1 MKTLLIIDD
10 DERLACVLAR
20 RFTATGCWQVHTFNS
35 ARAALTEPAE
45 PVTAILL
52 DMMLTDQEV
61 GIDYIAALN
70 AHFSPHHLVMMTGYA
85 SIATT
90 VAALKKGATDYVAK
104 PVGFDELHNR
114 LSGHTSTSVPLP
126 TAPMTPAQ
134 AQWEHIQRVLLLH
147 QGNIS
152 ATAKALGMHRRT
164 LQRKLQK
171 YSPSKQ

>member
-20 RFTATGCWQVHTFNS
+20 RFTATGRWQVWTFAS
-35 ARAALTEPAE
+35 ARTALAAPAQ
-45 PVTAILL
+45 PVNAILL
-52 DMMLTDQEV
+52 DMMLDQEV
-61 GIDYIAALN
+61 GIDYIADLN
-70 AHFSPHHLVMMTGYA
+70 SHFTPDQLIMMTGYA

-104 PVGFDELHNR
+104 PIGFAELHSK
-114 LSGHTSTSVPLP
+114 LSEDVAPSVPLP
-126 TAPMTPAQ
+126 TVPMTPAQ

-147 QGNIS
+147 QGNVS

-171 YSPSKQ
+171 YSPSKN